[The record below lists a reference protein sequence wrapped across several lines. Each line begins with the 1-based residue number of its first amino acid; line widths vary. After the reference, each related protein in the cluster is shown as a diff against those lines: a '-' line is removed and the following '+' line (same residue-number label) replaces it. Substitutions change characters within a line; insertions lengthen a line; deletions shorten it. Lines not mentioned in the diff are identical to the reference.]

1 MSNRVEELESKV
13 AELQAAVN
21 GLTEELVE
29 TKERVRLLEDQV
41 EVDLAAGSRPVGH
54 ASPDPDPEP
63 DAQPDTTA
71 DTDADADEAD
81 EPENPALRESPAQAQ
96 SRGATSEQPSDDAS
110 FIDADSAEAPAAEP
124 EPSEESTDDAVKSD
138 ESQEEDETESAEDD
152 SDIIV
157 A

>member
-41 EVDLAAGSRPVGH
+41 EVDLSTGTRPVGH
-54 ASPDPDPEP
+54 ESPSEEAADPEP
-63 DAQPDTTA
+63 TA
-71 DTDADADEAD
+71 ASDSQS
-81 EPENPALRESPAQAQ
+81 EPQTERTVKPGESPAQTE
-96 SRGATSEQPSDDAS
+96 SRSETSDNPGTDADL
-110 FIDADSAEAPAAEP
+110 IDADAEAFD
-124 EPSEESTDDAVKSD
+124 TDDTAADDEDKSD
-138 ESQEEDETESAEDD
+138 EGESEDEADTTDD

>member
-29 TKERVRLLEDQV
+29 TKERLRQLED
-41 EVDLAAGSRPVGH
+41 
-54 ASPDPDPEP
+54 
-63 DAQPDTTA
+63 
-71 DTDADADEAD
+71 DADEDYPVTGAPDARPDDAEAESESEDEGAKAD
-81 EPENPALRESPAQAQ
+81 ENVEEDTEAES
-96 SRGATSEQPSDDAS
+96 E
-110 FIDADSAEAPAAEP
+110 
-124 EPSEESTDDAVKSD
+124 SD
-138 ESQEEDETESAEDD
+138 E